1 MSNGSTGETP
11 LSWPK
16 MAVVQRLCLL
26 HPRAPLAYRWATGRR
41 LFHYTATRMD
51 TYSVKDEKEFATKV
65 LGSEKPVV
73 VDFFATYVRA

>member
-1 MSNGSTGETP
+1 
-11 LSWPK
+11 

-73 VDFFATYVRA
+73 VDFFATYVRTCVGVCVRVVIL